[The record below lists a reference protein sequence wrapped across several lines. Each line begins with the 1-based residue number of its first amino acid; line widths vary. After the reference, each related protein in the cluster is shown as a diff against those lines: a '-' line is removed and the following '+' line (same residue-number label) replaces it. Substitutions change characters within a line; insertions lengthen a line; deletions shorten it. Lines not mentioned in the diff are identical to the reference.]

1 MKKLYKVS
9 VEEIDSKKRYNFYI
23 TLNPEEK
30 IDFFLNNLS
39 IKVINIKVDNF
50 YFSSKKFNID
60 QMITLVD
67 NLYLLVNSGM
77 SLFEALEFLVFN
89 EQVDKFTKG
98 IVTKIYFLVRKGF
111 NYETAFDFP
120 EIDKYFKYTINIS
133 KTTSVLRQNLANLKD
148 YYNNMKLS
156 RSTAEKS
163 LIYPLVVLSSILIL
177 LFLLN
182 FFIIPQF
189 SNLLGYEITLGF
201 STYMLITMLI
211 IFILGLIIFIVG
223 KKNDLLWIK
232 IPLVKTLYKNYV
244 LHDFTR
250 NVNLLLKSGFTI
262 YNSLEI
268 VLSHIKS
275 HYIYTNFLSVYLD
288 IEKGEDLTE
297 VFSKVKDV
305 KELSLTMSVSKRKGN
320 YREVFDFLEKF
331 YYSSFKDMA
340 EKIMKMI
347 EPILI
352 IFLSIIILSLAIE
365 VYSNVYL
372 GGMGFEIEG
381 YL

>member
-39 IKVINIKVDNF
+39 IRVINIKVDSF

-133 KTTSVLRQNLANLKD
+133 KTTSVLRQNLANLKN

-340 EKIMKMI
+340 DKIMKMI

-372 GGMGFEIEG
+372 GGMGFEVEG

>member
-39 IKVINIKVDNF
+39 IRVINIKVDSF

-331 YYSSFKDMA
+331 YYASFKDMA
-340 EKIMKMI
+340 DKIMKMI

-372 GGMGFEIEG
+372 GGMGFEVEG

>member
-133 KTTSVLRQNLANLKD
+133 KTTLVLRQNLANLKD

>member
-39 IKVINIKVDNF
+39 IRVINIKVDSF

-340 EKIMKMI
+340 DKIMKMI

-372 GGMGFEIEG
+372 GGMGFEVEG

>member
-39 IKVINIKVDNF
+39 IRVINIKVDSF

-305 KELSLTMSVSKRKGN
+305 RELSLTMSVSKRKGD

-331 YYSSFKDMA
+331 YYASFKDMA
-340 EKIMKMI
+340 DKIMKMI

-365 VYSNVYL
+365 IYSNVYL

>member
-9 VEEIDSKKRYNFYI
+9 VEEIESKKRYNFYI

-39 IKVINIKVDNF
+39 IRVINIKVDNF

-320 YREVFDFLEKF
+320 YHEVFDFLEKF